1 MTSTRTLVVGS
12 MRILNRLGKTGYRAQ
27 DQYRYMQMS
36 PTLNQAA
43 YVEIKKGSAL
53 ATMKP

>member
-1 MTSTRTLVVGS
+1 MASTRTLVVGS